1 MIFFASRRA
10 GLRPAL
16 RGLAPLAFLMS
27 LALPTG
33 AAAQDPLPDA
43 ALEQGIPV
51 SDIQV
56 RGNLRLTDAAVRTM
70 SGLNVGARITAPDVQ
85 GAIRRMMQSGNFSSV
100 DVYARDG
107 ATGITLVLEV
117 VEHPVIARYEFEG
130 LQRIRPRAVRDTMA
144 LPEGMPLDPGLV
156 TRTEGMIRDLLADE
170 GVQVLAIDT
179 VLTPADRPDGA
190 YRLTFRVQE
199 GPRLSIAEVR
209 FVGNQAFSDAALQGA
224 MRTRPE
230 GFWWFRTGRF
240 DREEFRRDLNQRLP
254 EFYGA
259 RGYIDF
265 SVLSDSVRI
274 DPVSGKAIIVVQVT
288 EGPQYRLG
296 DFDIEGA
303 TRFSFDEL
311 ARIYTAQR
319 PTVLGL
325 PFGRAG
331 ERERG
336 EIFDRTSLLDATNRV
351 EQMYRNHGFLYAQ
364 VEPMVRRVPAS
375 ETGGDP
381 VVNVTWAISERSPF
395 FVNRITIVGNNT
407 THESV
412 IRDRLNIYP
421 GDVYNEDRLIQSYQ
435 SISALGFFET
445 PLPTPDIQPD
455 VERSEVNIV
464 FHVREK
470 QTASINFGTTYGGA
484 GRGGGLSGF
493 FGFSHPNLFGQA
505 KQAELHAEYG
515 WGRNTFRASYTDP
528 ALLGSRN
535 SGTVSLFHMS
545 DRYSPFNDGRAIRT
559 GGSLRFGF
567 PVANFRWTRGF
578 VGYSLFQTRYQTAE
592 DVCTDPGSIFCL
604 PTATASNVTV
614 GIARET
620 KNHPL
625 FPTQGTRQMVSVDQ
639 RGGPL
644 GGDGNFQKVMGE
656 FEWWVPV
663 GTVGGDQ
670 PGQRPVRF
678 ALGLQARTGAIFG
691 DASAFPLDR
700 FFLGG
705 TQWGQQL
712 RGYEESTLT
721 PLGFIPRGGTIG
733 SVERLG
739 DAFLT
744 VTGEYAVRLND
755 HISLSAFA
763 EAGNIWSDVRFF
775 DPSRLYRAAGVGTT
789 LMTPFGPMGLDY
801 AYGFDRVPPGWRFH
815 FKFGGGM

>member
-1 MIFFASRRA
+1 MIVHVLRRA
-10 GLRPAL
+10 GFRPAL
-16 RGLAPLAFLMS
+16 RGLAPL
-27 LALPTG
+27 LALSLLAAPER
-33 AAAQDPLPDA
+33 AAAQEPFPDA
-43 ALEQGIPV
+43 AVEAGIPV
-51 SDIQV
+51 ADIQV
-56 RGNLRLTDAAVRTM
+56 RGNQRLTAAAVRTM
-70 SGLNVGARITAPDVQ
+70 SGLNPGIRITAVDVQ
-85 GAIRRMMQSGNFSSV
+85 AAIRRMMQTGNFTSV
-100 DVYARDG
+100 DVYAQEG
-107 ATGITLVLEV
+107 ATGVILVLDVLER
-117 VEHPVIARYEFEG
+117 PLIARYEFEG
-130 LQRIRPRAVRDTMA
+130 LDRVRPRVVRDTMA

-156 TRTEGMIRDLLADE
+156 TRTEVMIRDLLTRE

-179 VLTPADRPDGA
+179 VLTPTGRDDGS

-199 GPRLSIAEVR
+199 GPRLAIADVR
-209 FVGNQAFSDAALQGA
+209 FVGNHAFDDAALQST

-230 GFWWFRTGRF
+230 GFWWFRGGRY
-240 DREEFRRDLNQRLP
+240 DQEEFRRDLNQRLP
-254 EFYGA
+254 AFYGS

-265 SVLSDSVRI
+265 SVLSDSMRV
-274 DPVSGKAIIVVQVT
+274 DPETGKAIIVVEVS

-296 DFDIEGA
+296 DFDVEGA

-336 EIFDRTSLLDATNRV
+336 EIFDRTALAEATNRV
-351 EQMYRNHGFLYAQ
+351 EQMYRNQGFLYAQ
-364 VEPMVRRVPAS
+364 VEPVVRRIPAS

-395 FVNRITIVGNNT
+395 FINTITIVGNST

-412 IRDRLNIYP
+412 IRDRLNVFP

-528 ALLGSRN
+528 SLFGSRN
-535 SGTVSLFHMS
+535 SGTASLFHMS

-578 VGYSLFQTRYQTAE
+578 VGYSLFQTRYQTADE
-592 DVCTDPGSIFCL
+592 VCDEPGSIFCL

-614 GIARET
+614 GMVRET

-644 GGDGNFQKVMGE
+644 GGDGNFQKLMGE

-663 GTVGGDQ
+663 GTLGGDQ

-678 ALGLQARTGAIFG
+678 ALGLQARAGAIFG
-691 DASAFPLDR
+691 DAAAFPLDR

-712 RGYEESTLT
+712 RGYEESTIT
-721 PLGFIPRGGTIG
+721 PFGFVARGPGVG
-733 SVERLG
+733 SMDRLG
-739 DAFLT
+739 DAYMTL
-744 VTGEYAVRLND
+744 TGEYAVRLND
-755 HISLSAFA
+755 NISVSAFA
-763 EAGNIWSDVRFF
+763 EAGNIWNDVRHF
-775 DPSRLYRAAGVGTT
+775 DPSRLFRSTGVGVT
-789 LMTPFGPMGLDY
+789 LVTPFGPMGIDY
-801 AYGFDRVPPGWRFH
+801 AYGFDRTPPGWRFH
-815 FKFGGGM
+815 FKIGGGM

>member
-1 MIFFASRRA
+1 MIVCPARRA
-10 GLRPAL
+10 ALRPAL
-16 RGLAPLAFLMS
+16 RGCLPLLTLLLLTAPAGLS
-27 LALPTG
+27 
-33 AAAQDPLPDA
+33 AQEPVPEGVA
-43 ALEQGIPV
+43 EGIPLSAV
-51 SDIQV
+51 EV
-56 RGNLRLTDAAVRTM
+56 RGNQRLTDAAVRAM
-70 SGLNVGARITAPDVQ
+70 SGLVPGAQVTAPDVQ
-85 GAIRRMMQSGNFSSV
+85 AAIRRMMGTGNFASV
-100 DVYARDG
+100 DIYAQEAAG
-107 ATGITLVLEV
+107 GVTLILDV
-117 VEHPVIARYEFEG
+117 VEHPVIARYDFEG
-130 LQRIRPRAVRDTMA
+130 LERVRPRAVRDTMA

-156 TRTEGMIRDLLADE
+156 TRTEVMVRDLLARE

-179 VLTPADRPDGA
+179 VMRPAERVEGA
-190 YRLTFRVQE
+190 YVLTFRVRE
-199 GPRLSIAEVR
+199 GPRLSIADVR
-209 FVGNQAFSDAALQGA
+209 FVGNQAFSDAALRSA
-224 MRTRPE
+224 MQTRPE

-240 DREEFRRDLNQRLP
+240 EQEEFRRDLNQRLP
-254 EFYGA
+254 AFYGS

-265 SVLSDSVRI
+265 AVLSDTMQV
-274 DPVSGKAIIVVQVT
+274 DPISGKAVIVVEVS

-303 TRFSFDEL
+303 TRFSYDEL

-325 PFGRAG
+325 PFGRGG

-336 EIFDRTSLLDATNRV
+336 EVFDRTALNEATTRV

-364 VEPMVRRVPAS
+364 VEPVVRRVPAA
-375 ETGGDP
+375 EPGGDP
-381 VVNVTWAISERSPF
+381 LVDVTWAVSERSPF
-395 FVNRITIVGNNT
+395 FVNRITIVGNTT

-412 IRDRLNIYP
+412 IRERLNIFP
-421 GDVYNEDRLIQSYQ
+421 GDVYNEDRLVQSYQ

-445 PLPTPDIQPD
+445 PMPVPDIQPNP
-455 VERSEVNIV
+455 ERSEVDIV
-464 FHVREK
+464 FHIREK

-528 ALLGSRN
+528 SLAGSRN

-578 VGYSLFQTRYQTAE
+578 VGYSLFQTRYQAM
-592 DVCTDPGSIFCL
+592 DDDCDDPSSIFCL
-604 PTATASNVTV
+604 PSATASNVSLGMV
-614 GIARET
+614 RET

-625 FPTQGTRQMVSVDQ
+625 FPTQGTRQLLSVDQ

-663 GTVGGDQ
+663 GSVGGEQ

-678 ALGLQARTGAIFG
+678 TLGLQARAGAIFG
-691 DASAFPLDR
+691 DAGAFPLDR

-712 RGYEESTLT
+712 RGYEESTVT
-721 PLGFIPRGGTIG
+721 PIGFFPRGAAVG
-733 SVERLG
+733 SADRLG
-739 DAFLT
+739 DAFMT

-755 HISLSAFA
+755 NISLSTFA
-763 EAGNIWSDVRFF
+763 EAGNIWSDVRHF
-775 DPSRLYRAAGVGTT
+775 DLARLYRAAGVGVT
-789 LMTPFGPMGLDY
+789 LVTPFGPMGLDY
-801 AYGFDRVPPGWRFH
+801 AYGFDRDPPGWRFH
-815 FKFGGGM
+815 FKLGGGM